1 MSIFFLLDST
11 TTEYDYVPKIQENVI
26 LWPKRQDK
34 TPSIIR
40 KSLENTILALY
51 KAMVYP

>member
-11 TTEYDYVPKIQENVI
+11 TTDYFQKIWENVI

-34 TPSIIR
+34 MPSIIR
-40 KSLENTILALY
+40 KGLENTILALY
-51 KAMVYP
+51 KATVYP